1 MHRPPLLTAVLRGLA
16 LVLGLGLLVTPASA
30 AGRDGSAHRPGDGS
44 ALLGVLQDAVRQ
56 GSPGAL
62 AQSRTGRR
70 VRDLAAGVA
79 DIATGERPDAR
90 MRFRI
95 GSVTKTFVATA
106 VLQLVAEGRLRLDE
120 PVADVLPGFVDR
132 NGNDGAAITI
142 RMLLSDTSGLYEYT
156 NDPRVEQITQQDP
169 AHCFTPRE
177 LVGFALDHPP
187 LFAPGTSWAYSNTN
201 YSLLAMVLEQV
212 TGQSYGDLITRG
224 ILRPL
229 NLSAT
234 SFPGCSPLLPAPR
247 LHGYTKPDPAGTQI
261 QEATYYNPSF
271 AAGNGDMIST
281 VGDLNRFDCALLGGR
296 LLPARL
302 LRAMLT
308 PTPGS
313 FPNTDVFRYGLG
325 VVIARTPCGVTVYG
339 NAGSIQGYETWMS
352 GTRNGRHTM
361 SFVLNQDWLD
371 PTDIITQAITAE
383 FCPR

>member
-1 MHRPPLLTAVLRGLA
+1 MHRPPLLTAVLRALA

-30 AGRDGSAHRPGDGS
+30 AGRDDGAARRPGDGSS

-79 DIATGERPDAR
+79 DTASAGP
-90 MRFRI
+90 RI
-95 GSVTKTFVATA
+95 
-106 VLQLVAEGRLRLDE
+106 E
-120 PVADVLPGFVDR
+120 
-132 NGNDGAAITI
+132 
-142 RMLLSDTSGLYEYT
+142 
-156 NDPRVEQITQQDP
+156 
-169 AHCFTPRE
+169 
-177 LVGFALDHPP
+177 
-187 LFAPGTSWAYSNTN
+187 
-201 YSLLAMVLEQV
+201 
-212 TGQSYGDLITRG
+212 
-224 ILRPL
+224 
-229 NLSAT
+229 
-234 SFPGCSPLLPAPR
+234 
-247 LHGYTKPDPAGTQI
+247 
-261 QEATYYNPSF
+261 EATDYNPSF
-271 AAGNGDMIST
+271 AAGNGDMVST
-281 VGDLNRFDCALLGGR
+281 VGDLDRFDSALLGGK

-313 FPNTDVFRYGLG
+313 FPNTDVLRYGLG

-352 GTRNGRHTM
+352 ATPDGRHTM

-371 PTDIITQAITAE
+371 PTDIIVQAITAE